1 MAINEGINKLVIILV
16 FYKTMEAE
24 DGECSV
30 CFEVCNEVL
39 PCCKKKGL
47 CSPCSKEWAKKTS
60 NPSCPLCRAFVKDW
74 IDNLLGTEVSLI
86 RKAPNPN
93 IRGKVTGGTKHY
105 IKIDG
110 KLIGKQTIS
119 KISPYNAPSMWEAA
133 AYTKDFLKWLETSDK
148 KSKSFKGQELRL
160 LCDIRAEKAVE
171 HQAVAMDRELEELL
185 SGMNVEQLS
194 SILSMDDLALIQHLL
209 PEQYMLGAPP
219 RPPSPPP
226 PPPSPPPRPPAPP
239 PVPPGFIFPQPRPIT
254 DADSQRRLAV
264 LHRWQSR

>member
-1 MAINEGINKLVIILV
+1 
-16 FYKTMEAE
+16 MEAE
-24 DGECSV
+24 DDECSV
-30 CFEVCNEVL
+30 CFKVCDEVL

-47 CSPCSKEWAKKTS
+47 CSPCSKKWAKKTS
-60 NPSCPLCRAFVKDW
+60 NPSCPLCRAIVKDW
-74 IDNLLGTEVSLI
+74 IDNLHGTEVSLI

-110 KLIGKQTIS
+110 KLIGKKTIC

-171 HQAVAMDRELEELL
+171 RQAVELQAVERHLHELVSGRNVEGLL
-185 SGMNVEQLS
+185 S
-194 SILSMDDLALIQHLL
+194 ILDDLALIQTLL
-209 PEQYMLGAPP
+209 SEQLIIDLNEMLAAPP

-226 PPPSPPPRPPAPP
+226 PPRPPAPPPRPPAPP
-239 PVPPGFIFPQPRPIT
+239 PVPAGFMFPQPRPIT
-254 DADSQRRLAV
+254 DAESQMRLGV
-264 LHRWQSR
+264 HLRWRSRQN

>member
-1 MAINEGINKLVIILV
+1 
-16 FYKTMEAE
+16 MEAE
-24 DGECSV
+24 DDECSV
-30 CFEVCNEVL
+30 CFKVCDEVL

-47 CSPCSKEWAKKTS
+47 CSPCSKKWAKKTS
-60 NPSCPLCRAFVKDW
+60 KPSCPLCRAIVRDW

-93 IRGKVTGGTKHY
+93 IRGKVTGGTKHF

-110 KLIGKQTIS
+110 KLIGKTTIN
-119 KISPYNAPSMWEAA
+119 KISPYNAPSMWEA

-171 HQAVAMDRELEELL
+171 HQAVEHQLHELL
-185 SGMNVEQLS
+185 SSMNVEQLS

-209 PEQYMLGAPP
+209 PEQYMLGVPPPPP

-226 PPPSPPPRPPAPP
+226 VP

-254 DADSQRRLAV
+254 DAESQRRAQI
-264 LHRWQSR
+264 HHQWRSR